1 MEDYDPKAFLL
12 FGLAHFGIPVKTH
25 QEKVVYL
32 PHGYQIEIE
41 GKSLFKLLQ
50 NGQVIGPFGGVES
63 LCNFI
68 KQDMALN
75 QNE

>member
-12 FGLAHFGIPVKTH
+12 FGLQHFGLPVNTH
-25 QEKVVYL
+25 EGNMVYL
-32 PHGYQIEIE
+32 AGGYQIEIE
-41 GKSLFKLLQ
+41 GKSLFKLMQ
-50 NGQVIGPFGGVES
+50 NGQVIGPFGGVEA
-63 LCNFI
+63 LCSFL